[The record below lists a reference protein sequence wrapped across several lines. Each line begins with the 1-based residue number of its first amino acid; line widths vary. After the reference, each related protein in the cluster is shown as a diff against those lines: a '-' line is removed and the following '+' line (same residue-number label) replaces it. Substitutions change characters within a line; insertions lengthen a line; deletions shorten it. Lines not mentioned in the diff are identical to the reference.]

1 MGDGSKE
8 PYFLIEGRGLVRLI
22 ALIVA
27 VFAAIPVVRKISYA
41 FNHGFPGMFSGSWE
55 EVANIVLMLIIMMVA
70 GSVALKGKFS
80 IP

>member
-1 MGDGSKE
+1 MGDGHKE
-8 PYFLIEGRGLVRLI
+8 PYLNIEGRGLVRLI

-27 VFAAIPVVRKISYA
+27 VFAAIPVINRA
-41 FNHGFPGMFSGSWE
+41 TAAWRNGFDGLFHGGWN
-55 EVANIVLMLIIMMVA
+55 EVIMVVGMLILMIVA